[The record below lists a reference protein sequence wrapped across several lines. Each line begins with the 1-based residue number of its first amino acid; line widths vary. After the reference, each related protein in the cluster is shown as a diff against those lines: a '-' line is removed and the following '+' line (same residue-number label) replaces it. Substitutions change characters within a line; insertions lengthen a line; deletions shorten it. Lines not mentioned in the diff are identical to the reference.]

1 MSKYMSKKP
10 RMLLKVLFSIST
22 FHSLTDPN
30 ISSWVVSYLCGNLAS
45 SDLSFTWRWSQ
56 QEPEIYSL
64 LLVPFHSVIYS
75 VWQKMFHWTLVCII
89 FQLKNRFFFL
99 SHLIWTWNNVPI
111 NERGLMDFSQLKQDQ
126 TKVQFFL
133 RNPSLND
140 LLGFFCQTGGVSVRD
155 IRKFSHR
162 PTSNSCRAH
171 LGTFHKIC
179 PVNSIYWYIFIAPP
193 SICNIHSIYVSSTW

>member
-1 MSKYMSKKP
+1 M
-10 RMLLKVLFSIST
+10 MLLKWVLFILLLILTSPVGLFLTCVGTWHHLIC
-22 FHSLTDPN
+22 HSLGDDRSRSLRF
-30 ISSWVVSYLCGNLAS
+30 IHFYWFLFIQ
-45 SDLSFTWRWSQ
+45 SFIQ
-56 QEPEIYSL
+56 
-64 LLVPFHSVIYS
+64 FDK
-75 VWQKMFHWTLVCII
+75 KMFHWTLVCII